1 MNRTPCPAATVAF
14 STPTGSLGAACAG
27 AAATVSM
34 ANTTVDKILFFI
46 QAIMPETDDNLE
58 PKVVCSRKSLSG

>member
-1 MNRTPCPAATVAF
+1 MPAAIVAF

-27 AAATVSM
+27 TAAIVSA
-34 ANTTVDKILFFI
+34 ANTTVDKISFFT

-58 PKVVCSRKSLSG
+58 PKAVCSHESLSG